1 MKKYILIIPL
11 LLIVTAL
18 ASCSNIDPVITHTD
32 DTTDTYKVDTDDGTQ
47 KNNDHNDTVEY
58 KAYGG
63 GEDKLLSVDGAVVD
77 TGEFAIRA
85 YELYYMLG
93 QTDFQNINGIDVSAL
108 TQFAFCHLFYDEL
121 YNMPGGSMMYRQ
133 ASQEDIDRCI
143 EQFFGKNEI
152 DTTKSVLYNRGKR
165 VFEMWQPEYGT
176 DIYYNVNSAEID
188 GVEVIIDVTFYSDIN
203 KSEQL
208 NNIVLKLSIE
218 NNSAVISAMK
228 VN

>member
-121 YNMPGGSMMYRQ
+121 YKMPGGSMMYRQ